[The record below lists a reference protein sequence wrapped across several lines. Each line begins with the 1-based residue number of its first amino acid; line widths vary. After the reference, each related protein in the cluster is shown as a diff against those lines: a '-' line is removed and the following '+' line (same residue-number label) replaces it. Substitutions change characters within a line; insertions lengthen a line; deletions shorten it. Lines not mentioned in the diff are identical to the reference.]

1 MDTIITDLENGL
13 QSQLSSLVESIR
25 GDEEKVLRNKEGFLK
40 VQGALEILAVIKQK
54 QVEQANQE
62 VKEELTVEGV
72 D

>member
-1 MDTIITDLENGL
+1 MDTILSDLETGL

-25 GDEEKVLRNKEGFLK
+25 SDEEKVLRNKEGFLK

-62 VKEELTVEGV
+62 ANEELTVESV

>member
-1 MDTIITDLENGL
+1 MDTILSDLETGL

-25 GDEEKVLRNKEGFLK
+25 SDEEKVLRNKEGFLK

-62 VKEELTVEGV
+62 AKEELTVEGV

>member
-1 MDTIITDLENGL
+1 MDTIISDLENGL
-13 QSQLSSLVESIR
+13 QAQLTSLVESIR

-54 QVEQANQE
+54 QEEQANQE
-62 VKEELTVEGV
+62 VQQDLTVAGV